1 MLLRNHLLAVQN
13 LLGVARTKLVEL
25 VDTAP
30 QIGVIVTQHLAAAG
44 DAIERSLGFVV
55 VVDASTVAVPGETA
69 GVYT

>member
-1 MLLRNHLLAVQN
+1 M
-13 LLGVARTKLVEL
+13 EL